1 MEKVSVRELR
11 NEGGQVLA
19 RVARGE
25 SLMVTMDGRPVAELR
40 PLPAPR
46 RSASELVRRRRA
58 LPRVDPRRLRA
69 DVDRLLD
76 GSL

>member
-11 NEGGQVLA
+11 NEGGRVLE
-19 RVARGE
+19 RVARGQ

-46 RSASELVRRRRA
+46 RSASELVRRRRE
-58 LPRVDPRRLRA
+58 LPRVDSKRLRV
-69 DVDRLLD
+69 DLDRLLE